1 MPAADGSRPVLT
13 DVADGLPPRYAAL
26 VLPPHLRACV
36 AAAAVIL
43 GLSSCSSAAL
53 SALTAP
59 SSSSA
64 AVADGATSTA
74 GKSSSGH
81 ALLRIHDPRR
91 VTGTMPA
98 HCTFRDHGRLPDP
111 RCTPGAVDPAVTQG
125 NLRSTICHPGYTK
138 AVRPSSSR
146 TSTFKSEVAYP
157 AYGEPHSKKTE
168 LDHLVSLELG
178 GANDAANL
186 WPEYPPTPNPKDK
199 VENALH
205 AAICDGKV
213 TLKAAQNAIASNWET
228 AERKLGLS

>member
-1 MPAADGSRPVLT
+1 VT
-13 DVADGLPPRYAAL
+13 
-26 VLPPHLRACV
+26 
-36 AAAAVIL
+36 VIL
-43 GLSSCSSAAL
+43 GLSACSSAAL

-64 AVADGATSTA
+64 AGHAVSTA
-74 GKSSSGH
+74 GNSASTAGDSSASSGH

-91 VTGTMPA
+91 VTGTIPA
-98 HCTFRDHGRLPDP
+98 HCTFRDHQQLPDP

-138 AVRPSSSR
+138 TVRPSSSQTDR
-146 TSTFKSEVAYP
+146 FKFEVVYP
-157 AYGEPHSKKTE
+157 AYGEKHSKKTE

-205 AAICDGKV
+205 AAVCDGKV
-213 TLKAAQNAIASNWET
+213 TLKAAQNAIAVNWET

>member
-1 MPAADGSRPVLT
+1 
-13 DVADGLPPRYAAL
+13 
-26 VLPPHLRACV
+26 VLPPHLRACL
-36 AAAAVIL
+36 AAVAVAL

-64 AVADGATSTA
+64 AVADGATRAA
-74 GKSSSGH
+74 GTSSASSGH
-81 ALLRIHDPRR
+81 ALHRIHDPRR
-91 VTGTMPA
+91 VSGTLTG
-98 HCTFRDHGRLPDP
+98 HCSSRDHGRLPDP

-138 AVRPSSSR
+138 TVRPSESR
-146 TSTFKSEVAYP
+146 TEKFKYEVAYP

-186 WPEYPPTPNPKDK
+186 WPESPPTPNPKDK

-205 AAICDGKV
+205 AAVCDGKV
-213 TLKAAQNAIASNWET
+213 TLKAAQNAIAANWET
-228 AERKLGLS
+228 AERTLGLS